1 MRWTPNKLRSLLKE
15 SNYKLT
21 KGYEIKKRSRL
32 NGNMALSF
40 LSGDEGTPSIKAVE
54 ARAYAREAAANILKA
69 RALKKEL
76 DASMNAEFIGMDDL
90 GRNPERK
97 GEQTSERRQSTRK
110 RKSTGQTSRPF
121 GSRVDT
127 RKPKRRTR
135 RNEPRRSKP
144 VCECPE
150 LLGLDEIG
158 RQNKAQARAEAK
170 QAKKTG
176 ENRFKELS
184 PEEQAKLVKPTTV
197 APTAKNLPVIQ
208 VQRASTVKDTTA
220 KAKSDKN
227 VVGIEKK
234 VAAEAVRAERR
245 AEAAAEKATQAAEE
259 AAQEM
264 DQPSGFFQGKNM
276 LLIGGVAVAALA
288 GIYFLT
294 KKK

>member
-1 MRWTPNKLRSLLKE
+1 MRWTANKLRSLLKE

-69 RALKKEL
+69 RALKNEL

-90 GRNPERK
+90 GL
-97 GEQTSERRQSTRK
+97 
-110 RKSTGQTSRPF
+110 RKSKPKKNTGQTS
-121 GSRVDT
+121 T
-127 RKPKRRTR
+127 RRQKRRTK
-135 RNEPRRSKP
+135 RNAPRRSKP

-176 ENRFKELS
+176 ENRFKELT

-197 APTAKNLPVIQ
+197 APTGKNLPVIQ

-227 VVGIEKK
+227 VVGVEKK

-264 DQPSGFFQGKNM
+264 DQPSGFFAGKNM
-276 LLIGGVAVAALA
+276 LIIGGVAVAALA